1 MNTNIIKEIK
11 RKIDELQ
18 EIITRLEQ
26 PQQAKDLDYVNFSE
40 GSNEDK
46 LNRITEQI
54 TQYDINI
61 IPTSKDSQLIR
72 CAIVNELGDKGLKYW
87 HIIRAKADGY
97 DEAEQT
103 KRYVYLMSRKDTI
116 KLNFGVIIN
125 RYKAAI
131 DLYNKNL
138 NNKEHGNN

>member
-26 PQQAKDLDYVNFSE
+26 PQQAKNLDYVNFSE

-103 KRYVYLMSRKDTI
+103 KRYVYLLSRKDKI
-116 KLNFGVIIN
+116 SINFGTIVN
-125 RYKAAI
+125 RYKDAI
-131 DLYNKNL
+131 DKYNREL
-138 NNKEHGNN
+138 NINDDGNN

>member
-26 PQQAKDLDYVNFSE
+26 PQQAKNLDYVNFSE

-72 CAIVNELGDKGLKYW
+72 CAIVNELGDRGLKYW
-87 HIIRAKADGY
+87 HIIRARADGY

-103 KRYVYLMSRKDTI
+103 KRYVYLLSRKDKI
-116 KLNFGVIIN
+116 SINFGTVVN
-125 RYKAAI
+125 RYKDAI
-131 DLYNKNL
+131 DKYNREL
-138 NNKEHGNN
+138 NINYDGNN

>member
-26 PQQAKDLDYVNFSE
+26 PQQAKSLDYVNLSE

-103 KRYVYLMSRKDTI
+103 KRYVYLLSRKDKI
-116 KLNFGVIIN
+116 SINFGTIVN
-125 RYKAAI
+125 RYKDAI
-131 DLYNKNL
+131 DKYNREL
-138 NNKEHGNN
+138 NINDDGNN

>member
-18 EIITRLEQ
+18 EFITRLEQ
-26 PQQAKDLDYVNFSE
+26 PQQAKNLDYVNFSE

>member
-26 PQQAKDLDYVNFSE
+26 PQQAKNLDYVNFSE

-125 RYKAAI
+125 RYKTAI